1 MDIYRNSTHVI
12 DNFFND
18 IQPIID
24 LGNSLEYHNNE
35 AWPGLRTDNLLQ
47 INNTLAVEFAKFF
60 AKNIADKVFY
70 GLSKFEIDVRFH
82 KNDLYD
88 VDEANSGW
96 IHNDDIDFAGLVYLN
111 KEEPNMSTGTS
122 IFDKTLFEDFEAE
135 DYQSRKELNLKKNVI
150 NKEIMSK
157 YNNSGF
163 ALVYDPVLK
172 KEKKISKKIDNK
184 SLFIFHKNLKKN
196 SFVKITNPINQKTV
210 IAEVI
215 SNKVR
220 FSDFYNSVI
229 TSRIADELS
238 LNLNEPYIDLVLIS
252 QNSTFIAKKAKTYNE
267 EKKVAEKAPVDGIQ
281 IDNLGD
287 VNQLKNEAKKDN
299 IFSYSIKIADF
310 YYKDSA
316 MNMSNRI
323 IDETNIANPV
333 IKTISNTK
341 YRVLLGPF
349 NDIKKLE
356 DSFNEIKSLDFE
368 NIEILKDV

>member
-1 MDIYRNSTHVI
+1 MNYKSILIV
-12 DNFFND
+12 FF
-18 IQPIID
+18 I
-24 LGNSLEYHNNE
+24 
-35 AWPGLRTDNLLQ
+35 
-47 INNTLAVEFAKFF
+47 F
-60 AKNIADKVFY
+60 
-70 GLSKFEIDVRFH
+70 
-82 KNDLYD
+82 
-88 VDEANSGW
+88 
-96 IHNDDIDFAGLVYLN
+96 LVGCEQN
-111 KEEPNMSTGTS
+111 
-122 IFDKTLFEDFEAE
+122 
-135 DYQSRKELNLKKNVI
+135 NLKKDVVNR
-150 NKEIMSK
+150 EIMSK
-157 YNNSGF
+157 YKNSGF
-163 ALVYDPVLK
+163 TLVYDPVLK

-267 EKKVAEKAPVDGIQ
+267 EKKIAEKAPVDGIQ

-287 VNQLKNEAKKDN
+287 VNQPKNEAKKDN

-316 MNMSNRI
+316 RNMSDRI
-323 IDETNIANPV
+323 IDETNITNPV

>member
-1 MDIYRNSTHVI
+1 MNYKSILIV
-12 DNFFND
+12 FF
-18 IQPIID
+18 I
-24 LGNSLEYHNNE
+24 
-35 AWPGLRTDNLLQ
+35 
-47 INNTLAVEFAKFF
+47 F
-60 AKNIADKVFY
+60 
-70 GLSKFEIDVRFH
+70 
-82 KNDLYD
+82 
-88 VDEANSGW
+88 
-96 IHNDDIDFAGLVYLN
+96 LVGCEQN
-111 KEEPNMSTGTS
+111 
-122 IFDKTLFEDFEAE
+122 
-135 DYQSRKELNLKKNVI
+135 NLKKDVVNR
-150 NKEIMSK
+150 EIMSK
-157 YNNSGF
+157 YKNSGF
-163 ALVYDPVLK
+163 TLVYDPVLK

-215 SNKVR
+215 SNKVS

-287 VNQLKNEAKKDN
+287 VNQPKNKAKKDN

>member
-1 MDIYRNSTHVI
+1 MNYKSILIV
-12 DNFFND
+12 FF
-18 IQPIID
+18 IFL
-24 LGNSLEYHNNE
+24 LGCDQN
-35 AWPGLRTDNLLQ
+35 
-47 INNTLAVEFAKFF
+47 
-60 AKNIADKVFY
+60 
-70 GLSKFEIDVRFH
+70 
-82 KNDLYD
+82 
-88 VDEANSGW
+88 
-96 IHNDDIDFAGLVYLN
+96 
-111 KEEPNMSTGTS
+111 
-122 IFDKTLFEDFEAE
+122 
-135 DYQSRKELNLKKNVI
+135 NLKKNVV

-157 YNNSGF
+157 YKNSGF
-163 ALVYDPVLK
+163 TLVYDPVLK
-172 KEKKISKKIDNK
+172 KEKKISKKID
-184 SLFIFHKNLKKN
+184 KK

-287 VNQLKNEAKKDN
+287 VNQPKNEAKKDN

-316 MNMSNRI
+316 KNMSDRI
-323 IDETNIANPV
+323 IDETKITNPV

>member
-1 MDIYRNSTHVI
+1 MNYKSILIV
-12 DNFFND
+12 FF
-18 IQPIID
+18 IFL
-24 LGNSLEYHNNE
+24 LGCDQN
-35 AWPGLRTDNLLQ
+35 
-47 INNTLAVEFAKFF
+47 
-60 AKNIADKVFY
+60 
-70 GLSKFEIDVRFH
+70 
-82 KNDLYD
+82 
-88 VDEANSGW
+88 
-96 IHNDDIDFAGLVYLN
+96 
-111 KEEPNMSTGTS
+111 
-122 IFDKTLFEDFEAE
+122 
-135 DYQSRKELNLKKNVI
+135 NLKKNVV

-157 YNNSGF
+157 YKNSGF
-163 ALVYDPVLK
+163 TLVYDPVLK

-196 SFVKITNPINQKTV
+196 SFVKITNPTNQKTV

-252 QNSTFIAKKAKTYNE
+252 QNSTFIAKKAKTFDE
-267 EKKVAEKAPVDGIQ
+267 EKKVALKAPVDGIQ

-287 VNQLKNEAKKDN
+287 VNQAKNEVKKDN

-316 MNMSNRI
+316 KNMSDRI
-323 IDETNIANPV
+323 IDETNIDNPV

-356 DSFNEIKSLDFE
+356 DSFNEIKALDFE

>member
-1 MDIYRNSTHVI
+1 MNYKSILIV
-12 DNFFND
+12 FF
-18 IQPIID
+18 I
-24 LGNSLEYHNNE
+24 
-35 AWPGLRTDNLLQ
+35 
-47 INNTLAVEFAKFF
+47 F
-60 AKNIADKVFY
+60 
-70 GLSKFEIDVRFH
+70 
-82 KNDLYD
+82 
-88 VDEANSGW
+88 
-96 IHNDDIDFAGLVYLN
+96 LVGCEQN
-111 KEEPNMSTGTS
+111 
-122 IFDKTLFEDFEAE
+122 
-135 DYQSRKELNLKKNVI
+135 NLKKDVVNR
-150 NKEIMSK
+150 EIMSK
-157 YNNSGF
+157 YKNSGF
-163 ALVYDPVLK
+163 TLVYDPVLK

-252 QNSTFIAKKAKTYNE
+252 QNSTFIAKKAKTFDE
-267 EKKVAEKAPVDGIQ
+267 EKKVAVKAPVDGIQ

-287 VNQLKNEAKKDN
+287 VNQPKKDVKKDN

-316 MNMSNRI
+316 KNMSNRI
-323 IDETNIANPV
+323 IDETNIDNPI

>member
-1 MDIYRNSTHVI
+1 MSYKSLLIVLFI
-12 DNFFND
+12 FL
-18 IQPIID
+18 
-24 LGNSLEYHNNE
+24 LGCEQNN
-35 AWPGLRTDNLLQ
+35 
-47 INNTLAVEFAKFF
+47 
-60 AKNIADKVFY
+60 
-70 GLSKFEIDVRFH
+70 
-82 KNDLYD
+82 
-88 VDEANSGW
+88 
-96 IHNDDIDFAGLVYLN
+96 LN
-111 KEEPNMSTGTS
+111 KNSVN
-122 IFDKTLFEDFEAE
+122 
-135 DYQSRKELNLKKNVI
+135 Q
-150 NKEIMSK
+150 EIMTK
-157 YNNSGF
+157 YKNSGF
-163 ALVYDPVLK
+163 ALVYNPMLK

-287 VNQLKNEAKKDN
+287 VNQPKNEAKKDN

-316 MNMSNRI
+316 KNMSDRI
-323 IDETNIANPV
+323 IDETNITNPV

>member
-1 MDIYRNSTHVI
+1 MNYKSILIV
-12 DNFFND
+12 FF
-18 IQPIID
+18 I
-24 LGNSLEYHNNE
+24 
-35 AWPGLRTDNLLQ
+35 
-47 INNTLAVEFAKFF
+47 F
-60 AKNIADKVFY
+60 
-70 GLSKFEIDVRFH
+70 
-82 KNDLYD
+82 
-88 VDEANSGW
+88 
-96 IHNDDIDFAGLVYLN
+96 LVGCEQN
-111 KEEPNMSTGTS
+111 
-122 IFDKTLFEDFEAE
+122 
-135 DYQSRKELNLKKNVI
+135 NLKKDVVNR
-150 NKEIMSK
+150 EIMSK
-157 YNNSGF
+157 YKNSGF
-163 ALVYDPVLK
+163 TLVYDPVLK

-287 VNQLKNEAKKDN
+287 VNQPKNQAKKDN

-316 MNMSNRI
+316 KNMSDRI
-323 IDETNIANPV
+323 IDETNITNPV